1 MRNELRKRKLPNNT
15 MSETEYLL
23 SSPNNARRLMEAI
36 KESREGKGER
46 MSLEELRRRVGLTEQ

>member
-1 MRNELRKRKLPNNT
+1 